1 MKKWL
6 VFVLGV
12 LTGIVLTFLFALL
25 LSLGVKMNEN
35 NREKNNGV
43 TMFDKPGD
51 VLDVYSF
58 KVFQVLGD
66 DSALVYGKV
75 DNSSYYGGAVYL
87 LTNDEGKYYYDDEI
101 VDVPKGGI
109 VRHFGIYRY
118 QNRSELEKTVPIIRI
133 VDK

>member
-1 MKKWL
+1 
-6 VFVLGV
+6 
-12 LTGIVLTFLFALL
+12 
-25 LSLGVKMNEN
+25 
-35 NREKNNGV
+35 
-43 TMFDKPGD
+43 MFDKPGD
-51 VLDVYSF
+51 VLDVCSF

-75 DNSSYYGGAVYL
+75 DNSSYYRGAVYL

-101 VDVPKGGI
+101 VDVPKGRI